1 MQAITNKDLDLNTK
15 IALRSSKDKFFPAIY
30 GCGKNIFGRPQN
42 QNLKIEKKKQS
53 NDYDLKIGE
62 YLLFTHQI
70 IIHFNI
76 NRQVN
81 GQYEREPTGPTNIS
95 K

>member
-42 QNLKIEKKKQS
+42 QNLEIEKKKNNQMTTI
-53 NDYDLKIGE
+53 LKSVNIF
-62 YLLFTHQI
+62 YLRIKL
-70 IIHFNI
+70 
-76 NRQVN
+76 
-81 GQYEREPTGPTNIS
+81 
-95 K
+95 